1 MLGIVP
7 TWGNI
12 VVYITSYFRLYNPGL
27 LLSQTF
33 LVFPMTLSMGALSM
47 QFGSLLLDILHPKVH
62 LLLGGSIFV
71 LSILV
76 SSYMTDFYYFLL
88 FYAVLT
94 GVGYGLVYFL
104 PLKSA
109 WSFFPTKKGTIGGL
123 ILASHSFG
131 AIGWSFYTA
140 TSINPLN
147 EAPTLNI
154 NVGNTQEI
162 LFSAESG
169 PVKNVASTLQK
180 VFFVE
185 LALFVIAMIMMQKKK
200 VVQFDKELA
209 EKLIEDDVGEAR
221 KKA

>member
-169 PVKNVASTLQK
+169 PVKNVSSTLQK

-185 LALFVIAMIMMQKKK
+185 LGLFLIALIMMQKKK

-209 EKLIEDDVGEAR
+209 EKLIEDDVGGAR

>member
-185 LALFVIAMIMMQKKK
+185 LALFLIALIMMQKKK

>member
-185 LALFVIAMIMMQKKK
+185 LGLFLIALIMMQKKK

-209 EKLIEDDVGEAR
+209 EKLIEDDVGGAR

>member
-109 WSFFPTKKGTIGGL
+109 WSF
-123 ILASHSFG
+123 
-131 AIGWSFYTA
+131 YTA

-185 LALFVIAMIMMQKKK
+185 LGLFLIALIMMQKKK

>member
-47 QFGSLLLDILHPKVH
+47 QFGSLLLDILHPKIH

-154 NVGNTQEI
+154 NVDNTQEI

-185 LALFVIAMIMMQKKK
+185 LALFLIALIMMQKKK

>member
-12 VVYITSYFRLYNPGL
+12 VVYITSYFRLFNPGL

-33 LVFPMTLSMGALSM
+33 LVFPMTLSMAALSM
-47 QFGSLLLDILHPKVH
+47 QLGSILLDILNPKIH

-71 LSILV
+71 TSILI
-76 SSYMTDFYYFLL
+76 SSFMTDFYYFLL

-94 GVGYGLVYFL
+94 GVGYGLIYFL

-109 WSFFPTKKGTIGGL
+109 WGFFPKKKGTIGGL

-131 AIGWSFYTA
+131 AIGWSFFTA

-147 EAPTLNI
+147 EAPNLQIT
-154 NVGNTQEI
+154 VGNTVEL
-162 LFSAESG
+162 LFGEGTG
-169 PVKNVASTLQK
+169 PV
-180 VFFVE
+180 
-185 LALFVIAMIMMQKKK
+185 
-200 VVQFDKELA
+200 
-209 EKLIEDDVGEAR
+209 
-221 KKA
+221 

>member
-185 LALFVIAMIMMQKKK
+185 LALFVIALIMMQKKK

>member
-185 LALFVIAMIMMQKKK
+185 LALFVIALIMMQKKK

-209 EKLIEDDVGEAR
+209 
-221 KKA
+221 

>member
-1 MLGIVP
+1 MLGLVP

-12 VVYITSYFRLYNPGL
+12 VVYITSYFRLHNPGL

-47 QFGSLLLDILHPKVH
+47 QLGSILLDILHPKLH
-62 LLLGGSIFV
+62 LLFGGSIFV
-71 LSILV
+71 LSILI
-76 SSYMTDFYYFLL
+76 SSFMTDFYYFLL

-94 GVGYGLVYFL
+94 GVGYGIIYFL

-140 TSINPLN
+140 SSINPLN
-147 EAPTLNI
+147 EAPNLHI

-162 LFSAESG
+162 LFGADSG
-169 PVKNVASTLQK
+169 PV
-180 VFFVE
+180 
-185 LALFVIAMIMMQKKK
+185 
-200 VVQFDKELA
+200 
-209 EKLIEDDVGEAR
+209 
-221 KKA
+221 

>member
-169 PVKNVASTLQK
+169 PVKNVAGTLQK

-185 LALFVIAMIMMQKKK
+185 LALFLIALIMMQKKK

>member
-1 MLGIVP
+1 MLGLVP

-47 QFGSLLLDILHPKVH
+47 QLGSVLLDILHPKLH

-71 LSILV
+71 SSILI
-76 SSYMTDFYYFLL
+76 SSFMTDFYFFLL

-94 GVGYGLVYFL
+94 GVGYGIIYFL

-140 TSINPLN
+140 KSINPFN
-147 EAPTLNI
+147 EAPSLHI

-162 LFSAESG
+162 LFGPESG
-169 PVKNVASTLQK
+169 PVQNVASTLRK

-185 LALFVIAMIMMQKKK
+185 LTLFAVALVMMQKKK
-200 VVQFDKELA
+200 TV
-209 EKLIEDDVGEAR
+209 
-221 KKA
+221 